1 MLKTYI
7 MHCPFEATVSQIP
20 NVLVFIMTKRSST
33 ITSLIHS
40 WNLSRRF
47 EWWIYYEYYKCT
59 FLIIH
64 ICIGHI
70 AIKIRML
77 MSHTYTPGYSLSFL
91 VFYTKI
97 SSLLKFVQQSMPSL
111 KKARSSSF
119 NIKLSIDKFYSLNEK
134 RYSS

>member
-1 MLKTYI
+1 MQYVENI
-7 MHCPFEATVSQIP
+7 YYA
-20 NVLVFIMTKRSST
+20 
-33 ITSLIHS
+33 
-40 WNLSRRF
+40 LSIWGYRLADAKCACFYNDKKIFNNNFFDSFMKRRF

-97 SSLLKFVQQSMPSL
+97 SSLLKFVQQSMPSS
-111 KKARSSSF
+111 KKAWSSGS
-119 NIKLSIDKFYSLNEK
+119 NIKVSIDKFYSLDEN
-134 RYSS
+134 R

>member
-7 MHCPFEATVSQIP
+7 MHCPFEATVSQMP

-33 ITSLIHS
+33 ITSLNHS

-97 SSLLKFVQQSMPSL
+97 SSLLKFVQQSMPSS
-111 KKARSSSF
+111 KKAWSLSF
-119 NIKLSIDKFYSLNEK
+119 DINVSIDKFYSSDEN